1 MIAAAGTKLLKILSR
16 VKNNAPVHAGTQP
29 YMVVAVRDACN
40 SEQRMA
46 AIVARDEP
54 YHISGGSPLFYVA
67 LPESDKLLESDGG
80 IR

>member
-1 MIAAAGTKLLKILSR
+1 MSSR

-46 AIVARDEP
+46 AIVARDKR
-54 YHISGGSPLFYVA
+54 YHIFGGSPLFYVA
-67 LPESDKLLESDGG
+67 LPESNKLPQSDGG
-80 IR
+80 IQ